1 MNNHSVRLEGA
12 VMAQALD
19 ERIARRAAR
28 TDARVQR
35 RRRQILDAATEVMS
49 KTGFHAT
56 AMQAVAERAGI
67 SVGLIYQYFGNK
79 DDLLSAVIVDILE
92 DFRDQV
98 PAAIESA
105 GDDPVERFEAAFRI
119 CCRVVDAKRDAV
131 TLTYRE
137 SRTLSAEG
145 LERIKRLELE
155 TAEPIRVVFAEG
167 VAAGVLRDVD
177 ARLVVQNVLLVAH
190 AWALKHWH
198 VARLMTLEQYVE
210 QELGL
215 LLASV
220 RTG

>member
-1 MNNHSVRLEGA
+1 MVQ
-12 VMAQALD
+12 VLD
-19 ERIARRAAR
+19 ERTAKRAAR

-49 KTGFHAT
+49 RTGFHAT

-79 DDLLSAVIVDILE
+79 DDLLLAVIVDILE

-98 PAAIESA
+98 PAAIEAA
-105 GDDPVERFEAAFRI
+105 GEDPVARFEAGFRI
-119 CCRVVDAKRDAV
+119 CCRVVDAKRHAV
-131 TLTYRE
+131 NLTYRE
-137 SRTLSAEG
+137 SHTLSPEG
-145 LERIKRLELE
+145 LEQIKQLELD
-155 TAEPIRVVFAEG
+155 TAEPIRQAFCAG
-167 VAAGVLRDVD
+167 VAAGAFRNVD
-177 ARLVVQNVLLVAH
+177 SRLVVQNVLLVAH

-198 VARLMTLEQYVE
+198 VVTFVTLEQYIE
-210 QELGL
+210 QELDM

>member
-1 MNNHSVRLEGA
+1 
-12 VMAQALD
+12 MARALD
-19 ERIARRAAR
+19 ERTAKRAAR

-49 KTGFHAT
+49 ETGFHAT
-56 AMQAVAERAGI
+56 AMQSVAERAGI

-79 DDLLSAVIVDILE
+79 DDLLVAVIVDILE

-98 PAAIESA
+98 PAAIEAA
-105 GDDPVERFEAAFRI
+105 GDEPIERFEAAFRI

-131 TLTYRE
+131 NLTYRE

-145 LERIKRLELE
+145 LEQIKRLELE
-155 TAEPIRVVFAEG
+155 TAEPIRAVYRQGLAEG
-167 VAAGVLRDVD
+167 VFKD
-177 ARLVVQNVLLVAH
+177 ADPRLVVQNLLLISH

-198 VARLMTLEQYVE
+198 VGRFLTLEQYIE
-210 QELGL
+210 QEFAL

-220 RTG
+220 RMA